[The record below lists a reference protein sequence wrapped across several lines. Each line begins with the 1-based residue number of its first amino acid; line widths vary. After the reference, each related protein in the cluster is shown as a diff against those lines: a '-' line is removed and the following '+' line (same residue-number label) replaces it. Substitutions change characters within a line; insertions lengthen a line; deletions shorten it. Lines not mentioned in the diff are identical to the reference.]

1 MCNSSKI
8 TLFWYNW
15 SADRGKRPLLCI
27 HRACQTRNL
36 HSDVCRHQE
45 RPADSYQHHII
56 FSLPPLYLVWSL
68 GSVLVT
74 LLLHVEDSSL
84 VVVVYGVGVLVQPGL
99 VRVLWRGR
107 GGGLSR
113 LISTLTSQLETH
125 LLMYIAGDH
134 LVNKVGGGGER
145 MVVAAV
151 EGGVWQT
158 DRSGQFIK
166 LLLTWAQDNQDLHW
180 LKWKWIL

>member
-56 FSLPPLYLVWSL
+56 FSLPPLYLVTL
-68 GSVLVT
+68 GRLPHQSRHYPSGQ
-74 LLLHVEDSSL
+74 LLL
-84 VVVVYGVGVLVQPGL
+84 GL
-99 VRVLWRGR
+99 YSEHR
-107 GGGLSR
+107 
-113 LISTLTSQLETH
+113 
-125 LLMYIAGDH
+125 
-134 LVNKVGGGGER
+134 
-145 MVVAAV
+145 
-151 EGGVWQT
+151 
-158 DRSGQFIK
+158 
-166 LLLTWAQDNQDLHW
+166 
-180 LKWKWIL
+180 